1 MLNKLSRTKKL
12 ILSYL
17 LIALVLI
24 CLSCFGLLFNE
35 WTVIAGTAIC
45 SVFGFINLILLMLGE
60 KSVTEQGVQARFA
73 LYTLLRYVSMA
84 LGLVLACLLI
94 HFTMGDEVNKLRYLS
109 VIVCALPYFAPTIS
123 LVIVK

>member
-12 ILSYL
+12 ILIYLSIAIL
-17 LIALVLI
+17 LIG
-24 CLSCFGLLFNE
+24 LSCFGLLFGE
-35 WTVIAGTAIC
+35 WTVIVGTAIC
-45 SVFGFINLILLMLGE
+45 SVFGLINLFLLMLGE

-73 LYTLLRYVSMA
+73 LFMILRYVSMA

-94 HFTMGDEVNKLRYLS
+94 HFTMGEEVNKLRYIS

-123 LVIVK
+123 LILVK